1 MVVMLPIMV
10 VMVVLVLIV
19 VMVMASALAVLAMLV
34 VVLVIVTV
42 ALLAVLM
49 VVVLM
54 IMVVIVASA
63 LAVLAV
69 LVMMLMI
76 MVVTAAGAV
85 LPMLMVMMMLV
96 GSAVLV
102 DVHHDPGILESMER
116 DVLQFMIVYIQYR
129 CHEAELHFLAGPDL
143 SVEENALVQISEV
156 HGHGLVGIADGHLYV
171 SHQCARFPLD
181 PSADLHEHIGE
192 PRLHIGVESAY
203 LAVETDGFPSGH
215 LR

>member
-1 MVVMLPIMV
+1 MVVVLPIMV
-10 VMVVLVLIV
+10 VMVVLVLIIV
-19 VMVMASALAVLAMLV
+19 VIVASALAVLT
-34 VVLVIVTV
+34 VLVMMLMVVTV
-42 ALLAVLM
+42 ALLAVM
-49 VVVLM
+49 MVVLM

-69 LVMMLMI
+69 FVMMLMI